1 MRETIHLAQLP
12 PFKPHS
18 VATSIQREVAGE
30 ASDMEI
36 ESVLLKP
43 GEALGFLEKTS
54 EVLQV
59 FAKTGFS
66 AQITLT
72 PMPG

>member
-1 MRETIHLAQLP
+1 M
-12 PFKPHS
+12 
-18 VATSIQREVAGE
+18 ATSFQREVAGE
-30 ASDMEI
+30 ASDMET

-54 EVLQV
+54 EGLQA